1 MKNGI
6 SRPLTSLRHMNI
18 QVARLKGENL
28 DSISERF
35 NTSVSMLQK
44 TYFKSGNEHYLKE
57 KHFEMYKD
65 FYNPKVKKNTK

>member
-6 SRPLTSLRHMNI
+6 SHPLTPLRHMNI

-28 DSISERF
+28 DSIAERF
-35 NTSVSMLQK
+35 DTSVPMLQK
-44 TYFKSGNEHYLKE
+44 TYLKSGNEHYLKG

-65 FYNPKVKKNTK
+65 FYTPKVEKNIK

>member
-28 DSISERF
+28 DSIAERF
-35 NTSVSMLQK
+35 NTSVPMLQK
-44 TYFKSGNEHYLKE
+44 TYLKSGNEHYLK
-57 KHFEMYKD
+57 
-65 FYNPKVKKNTK
+65 